1 MEAARKIRNAVAEV
15 SLLRQTA
22 LTNPALNAALFEVK
36 QVQVRRFAATYADL
50 LAGGPYTAGARFFL
64 DELYSDANGAE
75 RDAQFARIAGAIE
88 RLFPAPVAGTAV
100 ALAQL
105 HALSEALDQAMA
117 VQWLEKPGMHSRG
130 EAARYLA
137 AWRAVGRRGDRERQL
152 YAALEIGRE
161 LARLTRN
168 PGLRLMLKMMH
179 RPAVAA
185 GLGSL
190 QHFLETGFDI
200 FAGIARHSGGAEF
213 LDIIDTR
220 ESALIKMWFDGDTL
234 ACEAELAATLGP
246 RAALG

>member
-15 SLLRQTA
+15 SSLRQAA
-22 LTNPALNAALFEVK
+22 LANPALEAALSRVK
-36 QVQVRRFAATYADL
+36 QLQVRRFTGTYADL

-64 DELYSDANGAE
+64 DELYSDRNGAE

-117 VQWLEKPGMHSRG
+117 LQWVEQAEAGPRG
-130 EAARYLA
+130 EAAQYVA
-137 AWRAVGRRGDRERQL
+137 AWRAVARRGDRERQL
-152 YAALEIGRE
+152 AAALEIGRE
-161 LARLTRN
+161 LSRLTRT
-168 PGLRLMLKMMH
+168 PGLRLMLKMMR

-200 FAGIARHSGGAEF
+200 FAGIARRDGGAQF
-213 LDIIDTR
+213 LEIIGTR
-220 ESALIKMWFDGDTL
+220 ESALIRMWFDGDIV
-234 ACEAELAATLGP
+234 ACEAALAETLGP
-246 RAALG
+246 PAALG